1 MPDKEKHVD
10 QANHNNEFWNSLNSG
25 TTPYLDWVVSAIF
38 YEAVHWVE
46 AFLATKK
53 INSGTHAKR
62 RYAMQIYDVELG
74 SILSDFDIIKYES
87 ENARYRCYKHTLSD
101 VQNDIIP
108 RLINIREHIKTKL

>member
-1 MPDKEKHVD
+1 MPDKEQHID
-10 QANHNNEFWNSLNSG
+10 QANHNYQFWNRLNSE

-46 AFLATKK
+46 AFLATKE

-62 RYAMQIYDVELG
+62 RSAVQSYSAELG
-74 SILSDFDIIKYES
+74 SILTDFDNLKYES
-87 ENARYRCYKHTLSD
+87 ENARYRCYKHALSD